1 MDKEVRWMAKL
12 ILKFKEAALKE
23 IPLKNPIYTIGR
35 KPNNDIPIDNLAVSG
50 THAKVYKKGEQ
61 YYVEDAASLN
71 GTFVNGKKV
80 SVFALNEGDEI
91 LIGKHTLT
99 FVSELQS
106 AEAPKERPKEKDL
119 MDETILIDAKL
130 QEQFLGKP
138 KGKTSEAAASGGGA
152 PAHHVPEKG
161 DVLGGFVIIEGA
173 TDQKEYDVKDRIA
186 TIGKDD
192 NALIQLKGFF
202 APKVAALVNRKKDC
216 YTITSSTGGKG
227 LKINGREIEG
237 QYKLKEGDMVEVAGL
252 KMQFY
257 IKE

>member
-1 MDKEVRWMAKL
+1 MAKL

-23 IPLKNPIYTIGR
+23 IPLKNPVYTIGR

-61 YYVEDAASLN
+61 YYVEDADSLN

-80 SVFALNEGDEI
+80 SIFALNEGDEI

-99 FVSELQS
+99 FVGELQS
-106 AEAPKERPKEKDL
+106 AAAQKERPKEKDL
-119 MDETILIDAKL
+119 MDETILIDSKL
-130 QEQFLGKP
+130 QEQFLGR
-138 KGKTSEAAASGGGA
+138 KGKSSDATGQPRS
-152 PAHHVPEKG
+152 PEKG
-161 DVLGGFVIIEGA
+161 DILGGFIIIEGA
-173 TDQKEYDVKDRIA
+173 TDKKEYDIKDRIA

-192 NALIQLKGFF
+192 NALIKLKGFF
-202 APKVAALVNRKKDC
+202 APKVAALVNRKKEG

-227 LKINGREIEG
+227 LKINGHEVEG
-237 QYKLKEGDMVEVAGL
+237 QQKLKEGDMVEVVGL

>member
-1 MDKEVRWMAKL
+1 MAKL
-12 ILKFKEAALKE
+12 VLKFKEAALKE
-23 IPLKNPIYTIGR
+23 IPLKNPVYTIGR

-71 GTFVNGKKV
+71 GTYVNGKKV

-106 AEAPKERPKEKDL
+106 AAAAKERPKEKDL
-119 MDETILIDAKL
+119 MDETILIDSKL
-130 QEQFLGKP
+130 QEQFLGK
-138 KGKTSEAAASGGGA
+138 KGKSADAAAGQSRS
-152 PAHHVPEKG
+152 PEKG
-161 DVLGGFVIIEGA
+161 DVLGGFIIIEGS
-173 TDQKEYDVKDRIA
+173 TDKKEYDIKDRIA

-192 NALIQLKGFF
+192 NSLIKLKGFF
-202 APKVAALVNRKKDC
+202 APKVAALVNRKKEG
-216 YTITSSTGGKG
+216 YTITTSTGGKG
-227 LKINGREIEG
+227 LKVNGHEVEG
-237 QYKLKEGDMVEVAGL
+237 QHKLKEGDMVEVGGL

-257 IKE
+257 VKE